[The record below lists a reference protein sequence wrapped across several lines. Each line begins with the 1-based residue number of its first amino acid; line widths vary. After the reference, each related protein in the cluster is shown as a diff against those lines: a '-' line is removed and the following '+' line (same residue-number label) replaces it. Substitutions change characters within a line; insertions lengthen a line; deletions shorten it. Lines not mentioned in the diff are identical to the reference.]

1 MIKSTHTSRSLLLLA
16 VCLNFHAV
24 FGQVTIIGSLWE
36 NGNEAACNW
45 YFMDQLACMEL
56 ISQEANGTS
65 IQTRIVMNT
74 QTNKM
79 TITTRTS
86 AGVNCLTVSA
96 DSIRVTGGSS
106 MRFVPTKEE
115 KNFEGFGTCKKVQAK
130 SHEQESLLFYFENE
144 KIDLSKFAAF
154 IKNDSNFEWL
164 SQHTSHGFPAQALTV
179 DALGNLQRSYL
190 AIEIAD
196 STDETIFEL
205 GCK

>member
-1 MIKSTHTSRSLLLLA
+1 MIKSTHTSRLLLLLA

-24 FGQVTIIGSLWE
+24 FGQITIKGSLWE

-45 YFMDQLACMEL
+45 YFTDQLACMEL

-65 IQTRIVMNT
+65 IQTRIVMNA
-74 QTNKM
+74 QTNQM

-96 DSIRVTGGSS
+96 DSIQVTSGAS

-115 KNFEGFGTCKKVQAK
+115 KNFEGFGACKKVQAK

-144 KIDLSKFAAF
+144 KIDLCKIAAF
-154 IKNDSNFEWL
+154 IKNYSNFFIII
-164 SQHTSHGFPAQALTV
+164 QI
-179 DALGNLQRSYL
+179 D
-190 AIEIAD
+190 I
-196 STDETIFEL
+196 
-205 GCK
+205 K

>member
-1 MIKSTHTSRSLLLLA
+1 MIKSTHTSRLLLLLA

-24 FGQVTIIGSLWE
+24 FGQITIKGSLWE

-45 YFMDQLACMEL
+45 YFTDQLACMEL

-65 IQTRIVMNT
+65 IQTRIVMNA
-74 QTNKM
+74 QTNQM

-96 DSIRVTGGSS
+96 DSIQVTSGAS

-115 KNFEGFGTCKKVQAK
+115 KNFEGFGACKKVQAK
-130 SHEQESLLFYFENE
+130 SHEQESLLFYLENE
-144 KIDLSKFAAF
+144 KIEMSKFAAF

-190 AIEIAD
+190 A
-196 STDETIFEL
+196 STLVETVNEYVFEL
-205 GCK
+205 ECK

>member
-1 MIKSTHTSRSLLLLA
+1 MIKSRSIYRLLLLLA
-16 VCLNFHAV
+16 VSLNFHSLSA
-24 FGQVTIIGSLWE
+24 QVTIKGSLWE

-56 ISQEANGTS
+56 ISLEDDGTS
-65 IQTRIVMNT
+65 IQTRIVMNS
-74 QTNKM
+74 QTNQM

-96 DSIRVTGGSS
+96 DSIQGTGGSS

-190 AIEIAD
+190 AIAIAD

>member
-16 VCLNFHAV
+16 VCLNFQAV
-24 FGQVTIIGSLWE
+24 FGQITIKGSLWE

-56 ISQEANGTS
+56 ISLEDDGTS
-65 IQTRIVMNT
+65 IQTRIVMNA
-74 QTNKM
+74 QTNQM

-86 AGVNCLTVSA
+86 VGVNCLTVSA
-96 DSIRVTGGSS
+96 DSIQVTGGVS

-115 KNFEGFGTCKKVQAK
+115 KYFEGFGTCKKVQAK

-179 DALGNLQRSYL
+179 DALGNLKRSYL
-190 AIEIAD
+190 A
-196 STDETIFEL
+196 STLVETINEYVFEL
-205 GCK
+205 ECK